1 VDVRLSAGVDAL
13 VLFLLLAAAHAGAH
27 HSFAAD
33 FDVTKHVTLTGRVM
47 RIEWL
52 NPHVHIYIDV
62 KNGGRTA
69 TAWTIELGSPNGL
82 RGRGWTSKSLKIGDV
97 VTIEGSLAK
106 DGSHLANAASI
117 VLPSGVR
124 LSAGSGQGKTS

>member
-1 VDVRLSAGVDAL
+1 LLWCAL
-13 VLFLLLAAAHAGAH
+13 VLFVAARVDAH

-33 FDVTKHVTLTGRVM
+33 FDITKHVTLTGRVT

-62 KNGGRTA
+62 KGGDRRST
-69 TAWTIELGSPNGL
+69 TWTIELGSPNGL
-82 RGRGWTSKSLKIGDV
+82 RGQGWTPKTLKIDDV
-97 VTIEGSLAK
+97 VTIDGSLAK
-106 DGSHLANAASI
+106 DGSHLANASSI

-124 LSAGSGQGKTS
+124 LSTGSGLGKTS